1 MMNASQVEL
10 IDARHE
16 GGDVG
21 LLRVQIV
28 AAVAAVVVM
37 MMMPTTAAVVTFHQ
51 EVILR
56 LYVRR
61 EAVRQSVLRHDSNFG

>member
-37 MMMPTTAAVVTFHQ
+37 MMMMPTTAVVTFHQ

-56 LYVRR
+56 LYVRH
-61 EAVRQSVLRHDSNFG
+61 EAVRQFVLRHNSNFP